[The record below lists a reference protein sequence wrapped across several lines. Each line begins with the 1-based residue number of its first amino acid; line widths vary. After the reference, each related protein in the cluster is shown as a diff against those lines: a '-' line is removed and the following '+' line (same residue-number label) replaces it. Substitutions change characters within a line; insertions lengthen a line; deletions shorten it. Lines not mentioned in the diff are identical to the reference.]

1 MNTTF
6 NFNHIGLLLK
16 RFFIENR
23 NRELTFWG
31 ILIIIFGLIHQG
43 ETVRTFIYVTG
54 FIFAARQFKL
64 FAYNPSGMHY
74 LMIPATHVEKLTASF
89 ILTTIYYFGMILLTY
104 AIGNIIGTEIFNLLF
119 GLSNP
124 ISWELFNID
133 GNQSTASG
141 LWEVFSY
148 FALIQA
154 IFVLG
159 SLYFKRNAV
168 VKTFLTMIA
177 LGFILAMIQILL
189 MKINFGDFISGS
201 KMISTNIIF
210 NSSNISEGVKLGAE
224 IGSYFLFV
232 FLWLVS
238 YFRLTEKQI

>member
-6 NFNHIGLLLK
+6 SFSRIGLLLK

-23 NRELTFWG
+23 NRELAFWG
-31 ILIIIFGLIHQG
+31 ILIIIFSLIHQG

-89 ILTTIYYFGMILLTY
+89 ILTTLYYFGMILLTY
-104 AIGNIIGTEIFNLLF
+104 TIGNIIGTEIFNLLF
-119 GLSNP
+119 GTSNP
-124 ISWELFNID
+124 VSWGLFNTND
-133 GNQSTASG
+133 NKSTASG
-141 LWEVFSY
+141 LWEIFSY
-148 FALIQA
+148 FVLIQA

-201 KMISTNIIF
+201 KMISTNIMF
-210 NSSNISEGVKLGAE
+210 NSTNISEGIKTGFE
-224 IGSYFLFV
+224 IGSYLLIL